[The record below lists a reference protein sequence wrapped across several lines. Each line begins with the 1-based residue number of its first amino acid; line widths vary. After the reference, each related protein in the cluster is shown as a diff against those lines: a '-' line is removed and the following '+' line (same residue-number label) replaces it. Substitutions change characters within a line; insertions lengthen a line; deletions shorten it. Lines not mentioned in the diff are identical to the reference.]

1 MKKII
6 SLAVILSCV
15 LSAQAF
21 ADGPNDGHRPGQ
33 QQVWQNGPKQG
44 DQNGHH
50 QPGGPGDN
58 HQDNN
63 VACRAHRR
71 VITGLISMAI
81 TC

>member
-50 QPGGPGDN
+50 QSGGP
-58 HQDNN
+58 
-63 VACRAHRR
+63 
-71 VITGLISMAI
+71 
-81 TC
+81 